1 MIDGAPGIG
10 MVWTGTR
17 WTWPNADG
25 SPVGPNDPGG
35 PPPVPSTDIATNANQ
50 CIFWVQQAQG
60 LVSDLTGF
68 GILGGQAP
76 LGSQEALVYVQ
87 NHGAA
92 LRDLLAAILA
102 SEQRIVELSAT
113 P

>member
-1 MIDGAPGIG
+1 

-68 GILGGQAP
+68 GIIGGQEP
-76 LGSQEALVYVQ
+76 LSVDFAIQYCQ
-87 NHGAA
+87 QHGAA

-102 SEQRIVELSAT
+102 SEQRIVELSQ
-113 P
+113 